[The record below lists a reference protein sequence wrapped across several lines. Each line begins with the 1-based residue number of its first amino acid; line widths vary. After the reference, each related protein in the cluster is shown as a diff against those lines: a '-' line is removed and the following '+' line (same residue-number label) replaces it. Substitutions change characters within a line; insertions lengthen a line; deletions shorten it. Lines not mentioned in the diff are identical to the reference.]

1 MHRVTAF
8 FHRLVEIIQPIAEQL
23 GGPGLLLVAF
33 ADSSFISLPEVCDAL
48 IVILTTREPTLWWY
62 YAAMTTA
69 GSVAGSYALYAVGR
83 KGGEA
88 FLKRRVREHHITW
101 GMALIQRHG
110 LLAIVVP
117 SLMPPPMP
125 FKLFVLLAGLAEVR
139 PLTFIGAVALGRGI
153 RFGAISWLAY
163 LYGDQALTFIRANL
177 TTVSLAA
184 ASVIAVCALGL
195 MVWQKRARL
204 S

>member
-23 GGPGLLLVAF
+23 GGPGMLLVAF

-88 FLKRRVREHHITW
+88 FLRRRLREHHMTW
-101 GMALIQRHG
+101 GMGLIQRHG

-125 FKLFVLLAGLAEVR
+125 FKLFVLLAGLAEVK

-153 RFGAISWLAY
+153 RFGTIAWLAF
-163 LYGDQALTFIRANL
+163 LYGEEALTVIRANL
-177 TTVSLAA
+177 SSVSLAA
-184 ASVIAVCALGL
+184 AVLIGMFAVGL
-195 MVWQKRARL
+195 MIWQKRARV